1 METSEIIKALRCA
14 ATPIEESPE
23 CRECP
28 YFVKIPL
35 TQIDIE
41 LGLPEDFNYYCDS
54 DKIMLDAAERLD
66 EQ

>member
-1 METSEIIKALRCA
+1 MRGYAKRRV
-14 ATPIEESPE
+14 PKMQG
-23 CRECP
+23 CP
-28 YFVKIPL
+28 YFVKLPL

-41 LGLPEDFNYYCDS
+41 FGLPEDFNYYCDS